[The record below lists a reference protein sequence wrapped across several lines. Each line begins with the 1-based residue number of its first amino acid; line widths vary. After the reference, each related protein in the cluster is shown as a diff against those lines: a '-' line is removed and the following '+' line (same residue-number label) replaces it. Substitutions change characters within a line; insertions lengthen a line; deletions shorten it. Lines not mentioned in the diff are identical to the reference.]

1 MLLASLI
8 DAGCPIGVVREALR
22 ACGVDEVEIDVE
34 EVSRAGLRALHLRIE
49 DGETAAAER
58 DLDTALSVINA
69 SGLPVRLRANA
80 TSALT
85 ELGMVEAKLHGT
97 DFAHVHLHELSAS
110 DTLVDIVGVCAA
122 LDWFDVEHAYYGPLP
137 VGQGTVDTQHGIL
150 PLPAPA
156 TLMLLESAGA
166 TLIPGT
172 DGLEHVTPTAAAL
185 LTATGKPGMA
195 PMRLR
200 HVGHG
205 AGSRD
210 TPHRPNIVRAWIGDA
225 IGDEHTVTLEFDDPC
240 VELRTN
246 LDDTSPAVVA
256 DVMQRCLDAGAYDA
270 WIVPATMKKGRPGS
284 ILHVLAPPGADA
296 ALANLLL
303 DVTPTLGVRRTD
315 SPRMVAE
322 RDVVDFESPLGPVR
336 VKRKRLHG
344 RIVDARPE
352 LDDCRAIALTRGVPL
367 HHVIDTITAAA
378 RAAFTE
384 DRP

>member
-8 DAGCPIGVVREALR
+8 DAGCPLDVVRDALR
-22 ACGVDEVEIDVE
+22 ACGVNEVQLDVE
-34 EVSRAGLRALHLRIE
+34 EVSRAGLRALHLVIDE
-49 DGETAAAER
+49 GTAAGIER
-58 DLDTALSVINA
+58 DLDTALSVVNA
-69 SGLPVRLRANA
+69 SGLPVRVRANA

-85 ELGMVEAKLHGT
+85 ELGMVEARLHGT
-97 DFAHVHLHELSAS
+97 DFAHVHLHELSAA
-110 DTLVDIVGVCAA
+110 DTLVDIVGVCSA
-122 LDWFDVEHAYYGPLP
+122 LDWFDVDNVHFGPLP
-137 VGQGTVDTQHGIL
+137 VGQGTVDSEHGLL

-156 TLMLLESAGA
+156 TMMLLESAGA
-166 TLIPGT
+166 TLIPAA
-172 DGLEHVTPTAAAL
+172 DGLEYVTPTAAAL
-185 LTATGKPGMA
+185 LTAVGAPGLA

-205 AGSRD
+205 AGTRD

-225 IGDEHTVTLEFDDPC
+225 IGDDTTVTLQFDDPC

-246 LDDTSPAVVA
+246 LDDTSPAVIA
-256 DVMQRCLDAGAYDA
+256 DVMQRCLDAGALDA

-296 ALANLLL
+296 ALAALLL

-322 RDVVDFESPLGPVR
+322 RDVVDFDSPLGPVR